1 MALMSPVTTTKKQP
15 LYLVKLGGEVVEER
29 LAEVAGELAALA
41 ATGARIVVSHGGGPQ
56 VTALS
61 ARLGLSTKMIAG
73 RRLTDEATLEVVQLA
88 IAGKVNVALQ
98 NGLTS
103 SGLRAV
109 GLTGVI
115 RASKRPA
122 KVLAGA
128 GPEPIDLGHV
138 GDPTGF
144 DVDLVRHLL
153 DGGYLPVVA
162 CLGRDRDGAV
172 LNINADLVANQ
183 LARALDVDALVLVT
197 SVPGVM
203 RDLHDPASRYGTLTV
218 TEGRA
223 LIDSG
228 VAKGG
233 MVAKL
238 DESLSAIVAGVR
250 TIFILQRD
258 IAAAIARPGTIG
270 TVLLPDR

>member
-1 MALMSPVTTTKKQP
+1 MAVKSEASVSKQP

-29 LAEVAGELAALA
+29 LAEIAAEIAALV
-41 ATGARIVVSHGGGPQ
+41 ATGARVVVSHGGGPQ

-61 ARLGLSTKMIAG
+61 ARLGLQTKLVAG
-73 RRLTDEATLEVVQLA
+73 RRLTDAATLEVVQLA

-98 NGLTS
+98 NGLVVA
-103 SGLRAV
+103 GLRAV
-109 GLTGVI
+109 GLTGAI
-115 RASKRPA
+115 RATKRPP
-122 KVLAGA
+122 KLLAGA

-144 DVDLVRHLL
+144 DVALVRHLL
-153 DGGYLPVVA
+153 DGGYVPVVA
-162 CLGRDRDGAV
+162 CLGRSDDGGL

-218 TEGRA
+218 PEGRA
-223 LIDSG
+223 LIASG

-238 DESLSAIVAGVR
+238 DESLSAITSGVR
-250 TIFILQRD
+250 AIYILQRD
-258 IAAAIARPGTIG
+258 IAAAIAAPGTIG
-270 TVLLPDR
+270 TVLLP

>member
-1 MALMSPVTTTKKQP
+1 MAVTAPVSKP
-15 LYLVKLGGEVVEER
+15 LLYLVKLGGEVVEER
-29 LAEVAGELAALA
+29 LAEIVAEIAALA
-41 ATGARIVVSHGGGPQ
+41 ATGAQIVVSHGGGPQ

-61 ARLGLSTKMIAG
+61 ARLGLATNMIAG

-98 NGLTS
+98 NGLAAT
-103 SGLRAV
+103 GLRAV
-109 GLTGVI
+109 GLTGAI
-115 RASKRPA
+115 RATKRPA

-128 GPEPIDLGHV
+128 GPAPVDLGHV

-144 DVDLVRHLL
+144 DVALVQHLL
-153 DGGYLPVVA
+153 GGGYLPVVA
-162 CLGRDRDGAV
+162 CLGRDAAGRV

-203 RDLHDPASRYGTLTV
+203 RDLHDPSSRYGTLTV
-218 TEGRA
+218 AEGRA

-228 VAKGG
+228 IAKGG

-238 DESLSAIVAGVR
+238 DESLTAIAAGVR
-250 TIFILQRD
+250 VIYILERD
-258 IAAAIARPGTIG
+258 IAKAISAPGTVG
-270 TVLLPDR
+270 TVLVP